1 MIPTASSAGNG
12 MPIEG
17 GALDAVAV
25 PFERDSLGP
34 PFRLPHPAN
43 VAFSW
48 REALEIRPIEVGSR
62 GRTRTCNHTV
72 NSRVLYH

>member
-1 MIPTASSAGNG
+1 

-34 PFRLPHPAN
+34 PFRLPHRQSSL
-43 VAFSW
+43 FLGEKSW
-48 REALEIRPIEVGSR
+48 K
-62 GRTRTCNHTV
+62 
-72 NSRVLYH
+72 